1 MLKNIIIIFQFFLL
15 FSLMTQ
21 KPENVDIL
29 VKDLA
34 TSKEMVVDGTEYV
47 KKTFSKEFSVVEE
60 KFEEFE
66 QNKAAE
72 SPIDQIDVETWFKEK
87 DEK

>member
-1 MLKNIIIIFQFFLL
+1 MFKNIIIVFQFFLL

-34 TSKEMVVDGTEYV
+34 TSKEMVVDGTEYI
-47 KKTFSKEFSVVEE
+47 KKTFNKEFTVVEE

-72 SPIDQIDVETWFKEK
+72 SPIDKGE
-87 DEK
+87 

>member
-72 SPIDQIDVETWFKEK
+72 SPVDQIEEETFFTDK
-87 DEK
+87 

>member
-34 TSKEMVVDGTEYV
+34 ASKEMVVDGTAYV

-60 KFEEFE
+60 KFGEFE

-72 SPIDQIDVETWFKEK
+72 SPIFKGE
-87 DEK
+87 

>member
-34 TSKEMVVDGTEYV
+34 TSKDMVVEGSEYV
-47 KKTFSKEFSVVEE
+47 KKTFSKEFSAVEE

-72 SPIDQIDVETWFKEK
+72 SPVGNIEEDTFFTDK
-87 DEK
+87 

>member
-1 MLKNIIIIFQFFLL
+1 
-15 FSLMTQ
+15 MTQ

-72 SPIDQIDVETWFKEK
+72 SPIFKGE
-87 DEK
+87 

>member
-29 VKDLA
+29 VKDLI
-34 TSKEMVVDGTEYV
+34 TSKDMVVEGTEYV

-72 SPIDQIDVETWFKEK
+72 SPIFKGE
-87 DEK
+87 

>member
-72 SPIDQIDVETWFKEK
+72 SPIGKNEGRNFF
-87 DEK
+87 

>member
-1 MLKNIIIIFQFFLL
+1 MFKNVIIIFQFFLL

-34 TSKEMVVDGTEYV
+34 TSKDMVVDGAEYV
-47 KKTFSKEFSVVEE
+47 KKTFNKEFTVVEE
-60 KFEEFE
+60 EFVPHK
-66 QNKAAE
+66 QNKSE
-72 SPIDQIDVETWFKEK
+72 DTFFTDK
-87 DEK
+87 

>member
-15 FSLMTQ
+15 FSLLTQ

-34 TSKEMVVDGTEYV
+34 TSKEMVVEGTKYIQ
-47 KKTFSKEFSVVEE
+47 KTFNKEFTAVEE
-60 KFEEFE
+60 IE
-66 QNKAAE
+66 QDFFN
-72 SPIDQIDVETWFKEK
+72 DVEK
-87 DEK
+87 

>member
-1 MLKNIIIIFQFFLL
+1 MFKTIIIIFQFFLL

-34 TSKEMVVDGTEYV
+34 TSTEMVVEGAEYL
-47 KKTFSKEFSVVEE
+47 KKTFDKEFTVVEE
-60 KFEEFE
+60 EETFFD
-66 QNKAAE
+66 N
-72 SPIDQIDVETWFKEK
+72 
-87 DEK
+87 

>member
-34 TSKEMVVDGTEYV
+34 TSREMVVDGTEYV

-72 SPIDQIDVETWFKEK
+72 SPVGNIEEDTFFIDK
-87 DEK
+87 

>member
-72 SPIDQIDVETWFKEK
+72 SPIFKGE
-87 DEK
+87 

>member
-29 VKDLA
+29 VKDLI
-34 TSKEMVVDGTEYV
+34 TSKDMVIEGTEYL
-47 KKTFSKEFSVVEE
+47 KKTIEKEYS
-60 KFEEFE
+60 
-66 QNKAAE
+66 AH
-72 SPIDQIDVETWFKEK
+72 
-87 DEK
+87 DEKTFFNDN

>member
-60 KFEEFE
+60 KIEEFE

-72 SPIDQIDVETWFKEK
+72 SPIGKIQEETWFNEK
-87 DEK
+87 